1 VLEIVKQDSFHII
14 ILGLP
19 AVSTNKDVRRG
30 SELNSALKRDRM
42 ETSPVTEAARLLA
55 GKSVVLIGG
64 SPRPNSHAALKAALD
79 IKELLWIET
88 RVHESIDKFEPYIA
102 RSDVALVLL
111 AIRWSSHSFGEV
123 KQFCD
128 RYDKPM
134 VRLPGGY
141 NPNQVAA
148 QILAQ
153 CSRQL
158 GSKQNE

>member
-1 VLEIVKQDSFHII
+1 MGKAPT
-14 ILGLP
+14 LP
-19 AVSTNKDVRRG
+19 TARVG
-30 SELNSALKRDRM
+30 
-42 ETSPVTEAARLLA
+42 EAARLLS

-64 SPRPNSHAALKAALD
+64 NPHPNSHAALKAALGL
-79 IKELLWIET
+79 KELVWIET

-123 KQFCD
+123 KRFCD
-128 RYDKPM
+128 RYDKPI

-141 NPNQVAA
+141 NPHQVAA

-153 CSRQL
+153 CSKQL